1 MKSSTPWPV
10 SPSCAIA
17 DQSLRLTA
25 IDLPA
30 WRIALAIRRA
40 QATNAAK
47 GVARCDM
54 AEQSAT
60 FRGRERAGNKPVTS
74 R

>member
-17 DQSLRLTA
+17 DQSLRLAA
-25 IDLPA
+25 IVLPA
-30 WRIALAIRRA
+30 WRIALAIRKA

-47 GVARCDM
+47 GVARCEL
-54 AEQSAT
+54 AKGFAT
-60 FRGRERAGNKPVTS
+60 RRVRGG
-74 R
+74 